1 MNVYD
6 FKIRFKEWA
15 LDVALTGGSS
25 PRAVKDLI
33 RSMIA
38 NALFDVTILHQF
50 DVNML
55 ARSLLRPKNTNL
67 QPERDGP
74 LTLLRPKIIKLLKA
88 LCALRG
94 IIGSPDL
101 TWRRR
106 SLLRR
111 LYRET
116 IR

>member
-1 MNVYD
+1 MD
-6 FKIRFKEWA
+6 FA
-15 LDVALTGGSS
+15 VTGGSS
-25 PRAVKDLI
+25 PRATKALL

-38 NALFDVTILHQF
+38 NALFDVSILHQF
-50 DVNML
+50 DVNII
-55 ARSLLRPKNTNL
+55 ARSLITPKNTNL
-67 QPERDGP
+67 QAERYDP
-74 LTLLRPKIIKLLKA
+74 SALPRPKIIKLLKA

-94 IIGSPDL
+94 ILGSPDL

>member
-1 MNVYD
+1 MYD
-6 FKIRFKEWA
+6 FKTNFNEWA
-15 LDVALTGGSS
+15 LDVAVTGGSS
-25 PRAVKDLI
+25 PRAVKALI
-33 RSMIA
+33 RSMIT

-50 DVNML
+50 NVNML

-67 QPERDGP
+67 QSERDGP